1 MGEILKRNHSVFCT
15 GRGAGRLVKSVSMK
29 KSRNLLRQ
37 IRERALVFDGA
48 MGTMIYQRGVFL
60 NACYDELCLTQGKLI
75 LGIHQEYVEAGADV
89 IETNSF
95 GANRLKLA
103 PYGLADRVADIN
115 RTAVRL
121 AREAAGDKVFVA
133 ASVGPCFAPDQQPA
147 SELLAQVDD
156 VLNEQISVLAGEDID
171 LLVLETFLD
180 IDQLQR
186 AARIAKRQN
195 LPVLASFTIV
205 PQPLSPVGSKP
216 EETFARR
223 LEADPNVDLIGLN
236 CGRGPADLFSAV
248 KNVIAC
254 TTKPVVIMPN
264 AGGPREVGGRM
275 LYLNSP
281 EYFTE
286 FCRRYIE
293 LGARGVGGCC
303 GTTPAHIRMAARA
316 VKSMS
321 GVKQYVA
328 IASQLSPGPSSGK
341 NAGLAPAAVPFP
353 EKSAFAAKL
362 ASGRRTTSIEMLP
375 PPSGG
380 GLRAFLD
387 KCRACQAAGV
397 DAINLPDGPRASARM
412 SVVATA
418 FSMLKELKIEPIPHY
433 CCRDRNLIGMQSDL
447 LGAYALGLKTWLFIT
462 GDPPKLGNYPDATG
476 VFDLDAVGLARLVNN
491 LNHGFDAAGQAIG
504 QPTALAIGVGAN
516 PVAVEMEREIA
527 RFFQKIEAG
536 AEFAF
541 TQPVFEIEA
550 LLRFVDRVRKH
561 RQTIPILAGI
571 YPLLSFKN
579 AEFMGRHVPGVVV
592 PDHIL
597 QRMSKCATKED
608 GLKAGIEI
616 AREIRDRI
624 AGAVAG
630 FQISAPMGRVDTA
643 LAVLA

>member
-1 MGEILKRNHSVFCT
+1 MQ
-15 GRGAGRLVKSVSMK
+15 
-29 KSRNLLRQ
+29 KSRNFLQL

-48 MGTMIYQRGVFL
+48 MGTMIYQHGVFL
-60 NACYDELCLTQGKLI
+60 NTCYDELCLTHGKLI
-75 LGIHQEYVEAGADV
+75 MGIHQEYIEAGADV

-103 PYGLADRVADIN
+103 SYGLADRVADIN
-115 RTAVRL
+115 RAAVRL

-133 ASVGPCFAPDQQPA
+133 ASVGPCFAHDQQPTR
-147 SELLAQVDD
+147 ELLAQVDD
-156 VLNEQISVLAGEDID
+156 VFNEQMSALAAEDID

-180 IDQLQR
+180 IDQLLR
-186 AARIAKRQN
+186 AALIAKSKN
-195 LPVLASFTIV
+195 FPVLASFTIV
-205 PQPLSPVGSKP
+205 PQPMSPVGSKP
-216 EETFARR
+216 EEMFARR
-223 LEADPNVDLIGLN
+223 LDADPNVDLIGLN
-236 CGRGPADLFSAV
+236 CGRGPADMFYAV

-254 TTKPVVIMPN
+254 TAKPVVIMPN

-321 GVKQYVA
+321 GVKQHIT
-328 IASQLSPGPSSGK
+328 IASKLSPGPVAGK
-341 NAGLAPAAVPFP
+341 NDVPAPELVAFP

-362 ASGRRTTSIEMLP
+362 ASGRRATSIEMLP
-375 PPSGG
+375 PLNGG
-380 GLRAFLD
+380 KLRAFID
-387 KCRACQAAGV
+387 KCRTCQAAGV

-476 VFDLDAVGLARLVNN
+476 VFDLDAVGLVRLVNN

-527 RFFQKIEAG
+527 HFFQKIEAG

-541 TQPVFEIEA
+541 TQPVFEVEA

-561 RQTIPILAGI
+561 HQTIPILAGI

-592 PDHIL
+592 PDSIL
-597 QRMSKCATKED
+597 QRMSKCRTRED

-624 AGAVAG
+624 TGAVDG
-630 FQISAPMGRVDTA
+630 LQISAPMGRVDTA

>member
-1 MGEILKRNHSVFCT
+1 
-15 GRGAGRLVKSVSMK
+15 
-29 KSRNLLRQ
+29 
-37 IRERALVFDGA
+37 

-60 NACYDELCLTQGKLI
+60 NACYDELCLTQAKLI

-115 RTAVRL
+115 RAAVHL

-133 ASVGPCFAPDQQPA
+133 ASVGPCFAPDQQPT
-147 SELLAQVDD
+147 SELLAQVED
-156 VLNEQISVLAGEDID
+156 VLNEQISALAGENID

-180 IDQLQR
+180 IDQLQH

-236 CGRGPADLFSAV
+236 CGRGPADLFYAV

-321 GVKQYVA
+321 GVKQYVT
-328 IASQLSPGPSSGK
+328 IVSSPVPVSKDSPSPTPK
-341 NAGLAPAAVPFP
+341 AVPFP

-362 ASGRRTTSIEMLP
+362 ASGRQATSIEMLP
-375 PPSGG
+375 PSSGG

-387 KCRACQAAGV
+387 KCRACQQAGV

-418 FSMLKELKIEPIPHY
+418 FSILKELKIEPIPHY

-541 TQPVFEIEA
+541 TQPVFEVEA
-550 LLRFVDRVRKH
+550 LLRFMDRVRKH
-561 RQTIPILAGI
+561 HRTIPILAGI

-579 AEFMGRHVPGVVV
+579 AEFMSRHVPGVVV
-592 PDHIL
+592 PDSIL
-597 QRMSKCATKED
+597 QRMSKCRTRED
-608 GLKAGIEI
+608 GLKTGIEI

-624 AGAVAG
+624 ANAVAG
-630 FQISAPMGRVDTA
+630 FQVSAPMGKVDTA

>member
-1 MGEILKRNHSVFCT
+1 
-15 GRGAGRLVKSVSMK
+15 MK
-29 KSRNLLRQ
+29 KSRNLLQ
-37 IRERALVFDGA
+37 HIRERALVFDGA

-60 NACYDELCLTQGKLI
+60 NACYDELCLTQSPLI
-75 LGIHQEYVEAGADV
+75 LGIHKEYVEAGADV

-115 RTAVRL
+115 RAAVRL
-121 AREAAGDKVFVA
+121 AREAAGEKIFVA
-133 ASVGPCFAPDQQPA
+133 ASVGPCFAPDQQPT

-156 VLNEQISVLAGEDID
+156 VLNEQIAVLACEDID
-171 LLVLETFLD
+171 LLILETFLD

-186 AARIAKRQN
+186 AARIAKRHK
-195 LPVLASFTIV
+195 LPVLASFTLV
-205 PQPLSPVGSKP
+205 PQPLAPVGSKP

-223 LEADPNVDLIGLN
+223 LEADPNVDLIGMN
-236 CGRGPADLFSAV
+236 CGRGPADLFPAV

-254 TTKPVVIMPN
+254 ASKPVVIMPN

-293 LGARGVGGCC
+293 LGAHGVGGCC

-328 IASQLSPGPSSGK
+328 IVS
-341 NAGLAPAAVPFP
+341 APAPVSGAGKSPCAPIAAIPFS
-353 EKSAFAAKL
+353 EKSVFAAKL
-362 ASGRRTTSIEMLP
+362 AAGQRATSIEMLP
-375 PPSGG
+375 PSSGG
-380 GLRAFLD
+380 GLRAFID

-491 LNHGFDAAGQAIG
+491 LNHGFDAAGQPIG

-516 PVAVEMEREIA
+516 PVAVEMEREVA

-541 TQPVFEIEA
+541 TQPVFEVEA
-550 LLRFVDRVRKH
+550 LLRFVDRVGKH
-561 RQTIPILAGI
+561 RRAIPILAGI

-579 AEFMGRHVPGVVV
+579 AEFMSRHVPGVVV
-592 PDHIL
+592 PDSIL
-597 QRMSKCATKED
+597 QRMGKCRTKED

-624 AGAVAG
+624 AGAVTG
-630 FQISAPMGRVDTA
+630 FQVSAPMGRVEAA

>member
-1 MGEILKRNHSVFCT
+1 MQ
-15 GRGAGRLVKSVSMK
+15 
-29 KSRNLLRQ
+29 Q
-37 IRERALVFDGA
+37 IRERAFVFDGA

-60 NACYDELCLTQGKLI
+60 NACYDELCLTQAKLI
-75 LGIHQEYVEAGADV
+75 LGIHQEYVESGADV

-115 RTAVRL
+115 RAAVRL

-133 ASVGPCFAPDQQPA
+133 ASVGPCFALDQQPT

-156 VLNEQISVLAGEDID
+156 VLDEQISVLASEDID

-180 IDQLQR
+180 IDQLQC

-195 LPVLASFTIV
+195 LPILASFTIV

-216 EETFARR
+216 DETFARR
-223 LEADPNVDLIGLN
+223 LEADPNVDLIGMN
-236 CGRGPADLFSAV
+236 CGRGPADLFCAV

-254 TTKPVVIMPN
+254 TTKPVVVMPN

-321 GVKQYVA
+321 GVKQYVT
-328 IASQLSPGPSSGK
+328 IASKPSHGLAAGK
-341 NAGLAPAAVPFP
+341 NADRTPAAVPFP

-362 ASGRRTTSIEMLP
+362 AAGRRTTAIEMLP

-397 DAINLPDGPRASARM
+397 DAINLPDGPRASARI

-491 LNHGFDAAGQAIG
+491 LNHGFDAAGQPIG

-541 TQPVFEIEA
+541 TQPVFEVEA

-592 PDHIL
+592 PDSIL
-597 QRMSKCATKED
+597 QRMNKCRTKED

-624 AGAVAG
+624 ADAVAG
-630 FQISAPMGRVDTA
+630 FQISAPMGKVDTA

>member
-1 MGEILKRNHSVFCT
+1 
-15 GRGAGRLVKSVSMK
+15 MK
-29 KSRNLLRQ
+29 NSRNLLQQ

-60 NACYDELCLTQGKLI
+60 NACYDELCLTQPKLI

-115 RTAVRL
+115 RAAVRL
-121 AREAAGDKVFVA
+121 ARQAAGEKAFVA
-133 ASVGPCFAPDQQPA
+133 ASVGPCFAPGQQA
-147 SELLAQVDD
+147 AGELLTQFDD
-156 VLNEQISVLAGEDID
+156 VLNEQISILAGEDID

-186 AARIAKRQN
+186 AARIARSKN
-195 LPVLASFTIV
+195 VPVLASFTIV
-205 PQPLSPVGSKP
+205 PQPAEPVGSKP

-223 LEADPNVDLIGLN
+223 LEADPNVDLIGMN
-236 CGRGPADLFSAV
+236 CGRGPADLFYAV

-264 AGGPREVGGRM
+264 AGGPREIGGRM

-286 FCRRYIE
+286 FSRRYIE

-321 GVKQYVA
+321 GVKQYLTVV
-328 IASQLSPGPSSGK
+328 SSP
-341 NAGLAPAAVPFP
+341 APAAKDGQSPLPAAIPFP
-353 EKSAFAAKL
+353 EKSPFAAKL
-362 ASGRRTTSIEMLP
+362 ASGRRVTSIEMLP
-375 PPSGG
+375 PSSGG
-380 GLRAFLD
+380 GLKAFID
-387 KCRACQAAGV
+387 KCRVCQQAGI

-412 SVVATA
+412 SVMATA
-418 FSMLKELKIEPIPHY
+418 FSMLKELKIEPIPHF

-447 LGAYALGLKTWLFIT
+447 LGGYALGLKTWMFIT

-476 VFDLDAVGLARLVNN
+476 VFDLDAIGLARLVNN
-491 LNHGFDAAGQAIG
+491 LNHGFDAAGQPIG
-504 QPTALAIGVGAN
+504 QPAAMVIGVGAN
-516 PVAVEMEREIA
+516 PAAVEIEREIA

-541 TQPVFEIEA
+541 TQPVFEAEA

-561 RQTIPILAGI
+561 HQTIPILAGI

-579 AEFMGRHVPGVVV
+579 AEFMSRHVPGVVV
-592 PDHIL
+592 PESIL
-597 QRMSKCATKED
+597 QRMDKCQTKED
-608 GLKAGIEI
+608 GFKMGIEI
-616 AREIRDRI
+616 AREIRERI
-624 AGAVAG
+624 ADAVAG
-630 FQISAPMGRVDTA
+630 FQVSAPMGRVDNA

>member
-1 MGEILKRNHSVFCT
+1 M
-15 GRGAGRLVKSVSMK
+15 
-29 KSRNLLRQ
+29 
-37 IRERALVFDGA
+37 FDGA

-60 NACYDELCLTQGKLI
+60 NACYDELCLTQAKLI

-115 RTAVRL
+115 RAAVRL

-133 ASVGPCFAPDQQPA
+133 ASVGPCFAPDQTPA

-171 LLVLETFLD
+171 LLILETFLD

-186 AARIAKRQN
+186 AAQIAKRQN

-205 PQPLSPVGSKP
+205 PQPMSTGGSKP

-223 LEADPNVDLIGLN
+223 LEADPHVDLIGLN
-236 CGRGPADLFSAV
+236 CGRGPADLFYAV

-321 GVKQYVA
+321 GVKQHVA
-328 IASQLSPGPSSGK
+328 IVSAPALTLKKDCSPRP
-341 NAGLAPAAVPFP
+341 APAAVSFP
-353 EKSAFAAKL
+353 AKSAFAAKL
-362 ASGRRTTSIEMLP
+362 AAGRRATSVEMLP
-375 PPSGG
+375 PQSGG

-387 KCRACQAAGV
+387 KCRACQDAGV

-412 SVVATA
+412 SGVATA
-418 FSMLKELKIEPIPHY
+418 FAMLKELKLEPIPHY

-447 LGAYALGLKTWLFIT
+447 LGAYALGIKTMLFIT

-476 VFDLDAVGLARLVNN
+476 VFDLDAIGLAHLANN
-491 LNHGFDAAGQAIG
+491 LNHGFDAAGQLIG

-516 PVAVEMEREIA
+516 PAAVEMDREIS

-541 TQPVFEIEA
+541 TQPVFEAEA
-550 LLRFVDRVRKH
+550 LIRFVERVRKH
-561 RQTIPILAGI
+561 HQTIPILAGI

-579 AEFMGRHVPGVVV
+579 AEFMSRHVPGVVV
-592 PDHIL
+592 PESIL
-597 QRMSKCATKED
+597 QRMSKCGTKED

-624 AGAVAG
+624 ADIVAG
-630 FQISAPMGRVDTA
+630 FQVSAPMGRVDAA

>member
-1 MGEILKRNHSVFCT
+1 
-15 GRGAGRLVKSVSMK
+15 MK
-29 KSRNLLRQ
+29 NLRNLLRQ

-60 NACYDELCLTQGKLI
+60 NACYDELCLTQGPLI
-75 LGIHQEYVEAGADV
+75 LGIHREYVEAGADV

-115 RTAVRL
+115 RAAVRL

-133 ASVGPCFAPDQQPA
+133 ASVGPCFAPDQQPTG
-147 SELLAQVDD
+147 ELLAQVDD
-156 VLNEQISVLAGEDID
+156 VLNEQIAVLAGEDID
-171 LLVLETFLD
+171 LLLLETFLD

-186 AARIAKRQN
+186 AARIAKRHN

-205 PQPLSPVGSKP
+205 PKPLESGGSKP
-216 EETFARR
+216 EEIFTRR
-223 LEADPNVDLIGLN
+223 LEADPNVDIIGLN
-236 CGRGPADLFSAV
+236 CGRGPADLFYAV
-248 KNVIAC
+248 KSVVAC
-254 TTKPVVIMPN
+254 ATKPVVIMPN

-293 LGARGVGGCC
+293 LGARGIGGCC

-321 GVKQYVA
+321 GVKQHIAIVSSPAPVA
-328 IASQLSPGPSSGK
+328 PDGRKLGPAVAS
-341 NAGLAPAAVPFP
+341 VPFP
-353 EKSAFAAKL
+353 EKSAFAARL
-362 ASGRRTTSIEMLP
+362 ASGRRATSIEMLP
-375 PPSGG
+375 PSSGG
-380 GLRAFLD
+380 ALRAFLD

-433 CCRDRNLIGMQSDL
+433 CCRDRNLIGMQSDI
-447 LGAYALGLKTWLFIT
+447 LGAYALGIKTLLFIT

-476 VFDLDAVGLARLVNN
+476 VFDLDAVGLARLANN

-516 PVAVEMEREIA
+516 PAAVEMEREIA

-541 TQPVFEIEA
+541 TQPVFEAEA
-550 LLRFVDRVRKH
+550 LLRFVARVRKH

-579 AEFMGRHVPGVVV
+579 AEFMSRHVPGVVV
-592 PDHIL
+592 PDQIL
-597 QRMSKCATKED
+597 RRMSKCGTKED
-608 GLKAGIEI
+608 GIKTGIEI
-616 AREIRDRI
+616 AREIRERI

-630 FQISAPMGRVDTA
+630 FQVSAPMGRVDAA

>member
-1 MGEILKRNHSVFCT
+1 MQ
-15 GRGAGRLVKSVSMK
+15 

-37 IRERALVFDGA
+37 IKQRPLVFDGA

-60 NACYDELCLTQGKLI
+60 NACYDELCLTQAKLI

-115 RTAVRL
+115 RAAVRL
-121 AREAAGDKVFVA
+121 AREAAGDQVLVA
-133 ASVGPCFAPDQQPA
+133 ASVGPCFAPDQQPTG
-147 SELLAQVDD
+147 EMRAQIEDA
-156 VLNEQISVLAGEDID
+156 LNEQISILANEDID

-180 IDQLQR
+180 IDQLQC
-186 AARIAKRQN
+186 AARIAKSKN
-195 LPVLASFTIV
+195 IPVLASFTIV
-205 PQPLSPVGSKP
+205 PQPLAQVGSKP

-223 LEADPNVDLIGLN
+223 LEKDANVDLIGMN
-236 CGRGPADLFSAV
+236 CGRGPADLFYAV

-254 TTKPVVIMPN
+254 VTKPVVIMPN

-321 GVKQYVA
+321 GVKQHVA
-328 IASQLSPGPSSGK
+328 IVSAPARILKTDRAACPV
-341 NAGLAPAAVPFP
+341 PAAVPFP
-353 EKSAFAAKL
+353 TKSAFAAKL
-362 ASGRRTTSIEMLP
+362 AAGQCVTSIEMLP

-380 GLRAFLD
+380 GLRSFLE
-387 KCRACQAAGV
+387 KCRACQAGGV

-418 FSMLKELKIEPIPHY
+418 FAMLKELKLEPIPHY

-447 LGAYALGLKTWLFIT
+447 LGAYALGIKTMLFIT

-476 VFDLDAVGLARLVNN
+476 VFDLDAIGLARLANN
-491 LNHGFDAAGQAIG
+491 LNHGFDAAGQLIG

-516 PVAVEMEREIA
+516 PVAVEMEREIS
-527 RFFQKIEAG
+527 RFFQKVEAG

-541 TQPVFEIEA
+541 TQPVFEVEA
-550 LLRFVDRVRKH
+550 LLRFVERVRKH
-561 RQTIPILAGI
+561 HQTIPILAGI

-579 AEFMGRHVPGVVV
+579 AEFMSRHVPGVVV

-597 QRMSKCATKED
+597 QRMGKCSSKED
-608 GLKAGIEI
+608 VLKMGIEI
-616 AREIRDRI
+616 AREIRNRI

-630 FQISAPMGRVDTA
+630 FQVSAPMGRVDAA